1 MNNIVRIVALTIK
14 NFKNVGN
21 GKIVMPSCLKKEF
34 VNDSSEVLGIYG
46 QNGSGKTAVVDAM
59 FFLQKILVGSTLDE
73 DIAEYLTTGSQSAEI
88 EVDFNIFIEKVV
100 FEVTYK
106 VVLKRED
113 KSIVIDKE
121 SLSCAKNENG
131 DRTNKTVFIEFDRND
146 SSQLF
151 KPAIRVQ
158 ELVEENKENKTDLI
172 VAKKMAEKSRC
183 SYIFGESSREVFCRQ
198 YSNGF
203 RDYSDI
209 IKTLYHFA
217 VKDLF
222 VIRNAHSGVI
232 TAQIILPMAF
242 RIEENEGGSK
252 GDLPVLLREPI
263 TLPFEE
269 KELLHRIVDQ
279 INIVLNKIIPGLQII
294 VKEHGK
300 QALDSGEDG
309 WKVELMSKRDD
320 QPEIPIRMESEG
332 IVKIISILSALIQ
345 AYNQPSVCLVID
357 ELDAGIFEYMLG
369 ELLDIFNTDGK
380 GQLIFTS
387 HNLRALEMLD
397 KENIV
402 FSTVN
407 PNNRYIRMKNVRES
421 NNLRKQYIKALTL
434 GGQDEVIYDETNSL
448 KIARA
453 FRKAGTQDELT
464 PIYKRSRFRT

>member
-34 VNDSSEVLGIYG
+34 VIDRSEVLGIYG
-46 QNGSGKTAVVDAM
+46 QNGSGKTAVVDAV

-131 DRTNKTVFIEFDRND
+131 ERTNKTVFIEFDRND

-453 FRKAGTQDELT
+453 FRKAGKSIGE
-464 PIYKRSRFRT
+464 S

>member
-34 VNDSSEVLGIYG
+34 VIDRSEVLGIYG
-46 QNGSGKTAVVDAM
+46 QNGSGKTAVVDAV

-131 DRTNKTVFIEFDRND
+131 ERTNKTVFIEFDRND

-434 GGQDEVIYDETNSL
+434 EGQDEAIYDETNSL

-453 FRKAGTQDELT
+453 FRKAGKSIGE
-464 PIYKRSRFRT
+464 S

>member
-1 MNNIVRIVALTIK
+1 MNNIVRIAALTIK

-279 INIVLNKIIPGLQII
+279 INIVLNKIIPGLQIV

-407 PNNRYIRMKNVRES
+407 PDNRYIRMKNVRES

-453 FRKAGTQDELT
+453 FRKAGKSIGE
-464 PIYKRSRFRT
+464 S

>member
-1 MNNIVRIVALTIK
+1 
-14 NFKNVGN
+14 
-21 GKIVMPSCLKKEF
+21 MPSCLKKEF

-73 DIAEYLTTGSQSAEI
+73 DITEYLTTGSQSAEL
-88 EVDFNIFIEKVV
+88 EVDFNIFIEKVI
-100 FEVTYK
+100 FEVTYQ
-106 VVLKRED
+106 VVLKREN

-121 SLSCAKNENG
+121 SMSCAKNKNG
-131 DRTNKTVFIEFDRND
+131 ERTNKTVFIEFDRND

-183 SYIFGESSREVFCRQ
+183 SYIFGESSRKVFCRQ

-269 KELLHRIVDQ
+269 KELLHRIVNQ
-279 INIVLNKIIPGLQII
+279 INIVLNKIIPGLQIV

-345 AYNQPSVCLVID
+345 AYNQSSVCLVID
-357 ELDAGIFEYMLG
+357 ELDAGIFE
-369 ELLDIFNTDGK
+369 
-380 GQLIFTS
+380 
-387 HNLRALEMLD
+387 
-397 KENIV
+397 
-402 FSTVN
+402 
-407 PNNRYIRMKNVRES
+407 
-421 NNLRKQYIKALTL
+421 
-434 GGQDEVIYDETNSL
+434 
-448 KIARA
+448 
-453 FRKAGTQDELT
+453 
-464 PIYKRSRFRT
+464 

>member
-1 MNNIVRIVALTIK
+1 MI
-14 NFKNVGN
+14 
-21 GKIVMPSCLKKEF
+21 
-34 VNDSSEVLGIYG
+34 
-46 QNGSGKTAVVDAM
+46 
-59 FFLQKILVGSTLDE
+59 
-73 DIAEYLTTGSQSAEI
+73 
-88 EVDFNIFIEKVV
+88 

-121 SLSCAKNENG
+121 SMSCAKNKNG
-131 DRTNKTVFIEFDRND
+131 ECTNKTVFIEFDRND

-217 VKDLF
+217 VNDLF

-269 KELLHRIVDQ
+269 KELLHRIVNQ
-279 INIVLNKIIPGLQII
+279 INIVLNKIIPGLQIV

-407 PNNRYIRMKNVRES
+407 PDNRYIRMKNVRES

-453 FRKAGTQDELT
+453 FRKAGNLV
-464 PIYKRSRFRT
+464 SW

>member
-1 MNNIVRIVALTIK
+1 MNNIVRIADLTIK

-73 DIAEYLTTGSQSAEI
+73 DITEYLTTGSQSAEL
-88 EVDFNIFIEKVV
+88 EVDFNVLIEKVI

-121 SLSCAKNENG
+121 SMSCAKNKNG
-131 DRTNKTVFIEFDRND
+131 ERTNKTVFIEFDRND

-279 INIVLNKIIPGLQII
+279 INIVLNKIIPGLQIV

-300 QALDSGEDG
+300 QTLDSGEDG

-407 PNNRYIRMKNVRES
+407 PDNRYIRMKNVRES

-453 FRKAGTQDELT
+453 FRKAGNLV
-464 PIYKRSRFRT
+464 SW

>member
-1 MNNIVRIVALTIK
+1 MNNIVRIAALTIK

-73 DIAEYLTTGSQSAEI
+73 DITEYLTTGSQSAEL
-88 EVDFNIFIEKVV
+88 EVDFNIFIEKVI
-100 FEVTYK
+100 FEVTYQ

-121 SLSCAKNENG
+121 SMSCAKNKNG
-131 DRTNKTVFIEFDRND
+131 ERTNKTVFIEFDRND

-263 TLPFEE
+263 TLPFEK
-269 KELLHRIVDQ
+269 KELLHRIVNQ
-279 INIVLNKIIPGLQII
+279 INIVLNKIIPGLQIV

-407 PNNRYIRMKNVRES
+407 PDNRYIRMKNVRES

-453 FRKAGTQDELT
+453 FRKAGNLV
-464 PIYKRSRFRT
+464 SW

>member
-1 MNNIVRIVALTIK
+1 M
-14 NFKNVGN
+14 
-21 GKIVMPSCLKKEF
+21 
-34 VNDSSEVLGIYG
+34 
-46 QNGSGKTAVVDAM
+46 
-59 FFLQKILVGSTLDE
+59 
-73 DIAEYLTTGSQSAEI
+73 
-88 EVDFNIFIEKVV
+88 
-100 FEVTYK
+100 
-106 VVLKRED
+106 
-113 KSIVIDKE
+113 
-121 SLSCAKNENG
+121 
-131 DRTNKTVFIEFDRND
+131 
-146 SSQLF
+146 
-151 KPAIRVQ
+151 
-158 ELVEENKENKTDLI
+158 
-172 VAKKMAEKSRC
+172 
-183 SYIFGESSREVFCRQ
+183 
-198 YSNGF
+198 
-203 RDYSDI
+203 
-209 IKTLYHFA
+209 
-217 VKDLF
+217 
-222 VIRNAHSGVI
+222 IRNAHSGVI

-252 GDLPVLLREPI
+252 GDLPVLLRGPI

-279 INIVLNKIIPGLQII
+279 INIVLNKIIPGLQIV

-320 QPEIPIRMESEG
+320 LPEIPIRMESEG
-332 IVKIISILSALIQ
+332 IVKIISILSVLIQ

-453 FRKAGTQDELT
+453 FRKAGKSIGE
-464 PIYKRSRFRT
+464 S

>member
-1 MNNIVRIVALTIK
+1 M
-14 NFKNVGN
+14 
-21 GKIVMPSCLKKEF
+21 
-34 VNDSSEVLGIYG
+34 
-46 QNGSGKTAVVDAM
+46 
-59 FFLQKILVGSTLDE
+59 
-73 DIAEYLTTGSQSAEI
+73 
-88 EVDFNIFIEKVV
+88 
-100 FEVTYK
+100 
-106 VVLKRED
+106 
-113 KSIVIDKE
+113 
-121 SLSCAKNENG
+121 
-131 DRTNKTVFIEFDRND
+131 
-146 SSQLF
+146 
-151 KPAIRVQ
+151 
-158 ELVEENKENKTDLI
+158 
-172 VAKKMAEKSRC
+172 
-183 SYIFGESSREVFCRQ
+183 
-198 YSNGF
+198 
-203 RDYSDI
+203 
-209 IKTLYHFA
+209 
-217 VKDLF
+217 
-222 VIRNAHSGVI
+222 
-232 TAQIILPMAF
+232 
-242 RIEENEGGSK
+242 
-252 GDLPVLLREPI
+252 
-263 TLPFEE
+263 EE

-279 INIVLNKIIPGLQII
+279 INIVLNKIIPGLQIV

-369 ELLDIFNTDGK
+369 EVLDIFNTDGK

-407 PNNRYIRMKNVRES
+407 PDNRYIRMKNVRES

-453 FRKAGTQDELT
+453 FRKAGNLV
-464 PIYKRSRFRT
+464 SW